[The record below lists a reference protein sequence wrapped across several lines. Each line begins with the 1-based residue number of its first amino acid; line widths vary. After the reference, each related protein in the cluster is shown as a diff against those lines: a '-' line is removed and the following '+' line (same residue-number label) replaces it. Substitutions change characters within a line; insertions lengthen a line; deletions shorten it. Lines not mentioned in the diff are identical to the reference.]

1 MTREESKEFLITISY
16 KFGNMSIEYLTE
28 KDGEKMREAIKALE
42 QQTCEDAVSR
52 EAVLGLFAQNAD
64 ATRPYST
71 AWEKIRDL
79 PSVNSQPKTGWIPV
93 SEGLPSDGKY
103 LVTRGDVIGRPMI
116 GIRYFNKDLSK
127 VDDFDFVDKKGISGW
142 YEYDS
147 EYGWYIDDK
156 VIAWM
161 PLPELYKAESEG

>member
-1 MTREESKEFLITISY
+1 MTRLEAI
-16 KFGNMSIEYLTE
+16 NYLTSTGLTE
-28 KDGEKMREAIKALE
+28 EQVMAIKSLE
-42 QQTCEDAVSR
+42 QQPCNDAISR
-52 EAVLGLFAQNAD
+52 QAVLD
-64 ATRPYST
+64 IVDSYSESRSNVEDVT
-71 AWEKIRDL
+71 QDIISGILAL
-79 PSVNSQPKTGWIPV
+79 SPVNPQSKTGWIPV

-127 VDDFDFVDKKGISGW
+127 VDDFDFVDKKGISRW
-142 YEYDS
+142 CEYDS

-161 PLPELYKAESEG
+161 PLPEPYESQESEG